1 MIDHHKQHFG
11 ARSNTYYGIAI
22 VNVPNRIVDSMGK
35 KNKNNKKGGQQ
46 KADDNDDEWEALLEA
61 ETKKNESLPANAS
74 SENVAKE
81 G

>member
-1 MIDHHKQHFG
+1 M
-11 ARSNTYYGIAI
+11 GIE
-22 VNVPNRIVDSMGK
+22 
-35 KNKNNKKGGQQ
+35 NKNNKKGGQQ
-46 KADDNDDEWEALLEA
+46 KADDNDDDWEALLEA